1 MNLNDILANTEKA
14 VAAKNIMKD
23 KGAATLLQIKK
34 GAELKE
40 HQSMTKALLV
50 LLSGKAIYEEQD
62 RKIGLSE
69 RLDFVHIPAKVTHK
83 VSGVEDAL
91 LLLVQ

>member
-1 MNLNDILANTEKA
+1 MNLNNILANAEKT
-14 VAAKNIMKD
+14 VAAKNVLKD

-40 HQSMTKALLV
+40 HQSMTNALLV
-50 LLSGKAIYEEQD
+50 LLSGKAVYEEKD
-62 RKIGLSE
+62 RKVELSE
-69 RLDFVHIPAKVTHK
+69 RLDFVRIPAKVSHK